1 MSPSASGFALAGY
14 AVTGRRGLVYQGVVL
29 SRAWGFRV
37 SPACQGEVAVGGWWE
52 TEPGFALRATPWQP
66 AVENEA
72 WWTRSR
78 RIRTT
83 AAMHMEAPILEV
95 QPPPLYQKI
104 AKKAKRLRELGFTQT
119 EIGSRL
125 GVDRWTVGKA
135 LRWLRKTRNS

>member
-1 MSPSASGFALAGY
+1 
-14 AVTGRRGLVYQGVVL
+14 
-29 SRAWGFRV
+29 
-37 SPACQGEVAVGGWWE
+37 
-52 TEPGFALRATPWQP
+52 
-66 AVENEA
+66 
-72 WWTRSR
+72 
-78 RIRTT
+78 
-83 AAMHMEAPILEV
+83 MEAPILEV